1 VSMDGVGCVD
11 GFSLINDTKGKA
23 FLWVELHKPLV
34 FPLLEPVKIILK
46 NCRVSVVMDSSV

>member
-1 VSMDGVGCVD
+1 MDGVGCVD